1 MGKVKDRL
9 MHAFNAF
16 NDTTDQNRFGPQGGI
31 YGSMHSV
38 RPDRQSHRISNDKS
52 IVTTIYNR
60 IGLDVSSIPIQ
71 HVKVDQNGR
80 FVETVNSYLNDCLT
94 LEANLDQSARAF
106 FQDAAMTLFEEGHMA
121 IVPINTTVNP
131 AVSAGWD
138 VKDMRVGKI
147 VSWYPKHVRVSVYN
161 EDKGLREEILVL
173 KRSVAIVENPLYTV
187 MNEPSS
193 TLQRLIRKLSLLDS
207 IDEQVGSGKL
217 DVIIQL
223 PYVIKSEAKRE
234 QAETRRADLEMQL
247 SGSKYGVAYTDGT
260 ERITQLN
267 RPAENNML
275 KQVEYLTNMLYG
287 QLGITEDVFNGTANE
302 QVMLNYHNRTIEPI
316 LSAITQ
322 AMKRSFLTKTART
335 QGQSIEAYRDPFKLV
350 AIGSMAD
357 IADKFARN
365 EILTANEIRAGMGI
379 RPSTEAKADQLR
391 NSNMPI
397 SDTDGEAAAQNGMSP
412 ADPAAEAAPE
422 ATDPMADQDAVIN
435 GIFDSLEADIDKM
448 TSSAEEELG
457 GE

>member
-16 NDTTDQNRFGPQGGI
+16 NDTSDQDRFGRQGGI
-31 YGSMHSV
+31 YGAMHSV
-38 RPDRQSHRISNDKS
+38 RPDRQIHRISNDKS

-60 IGLDVSSIPIQ
+60 IGLDVASIPIQ

-80 FVETVNSYLNDCLT
+80 FVETVSSYLNDCLT

-106 FQDAAMTLFEEGHMA
+106 FQDAAMTLFEEGHIA
-121 IVPINTTVNP
+121 LVPINTTVNP
-131 AVSAGWD
+131 AVSSGWD
-138 VKDMRVGKI
+138 VKDMRVGRI

-287 QLGITEDVFNGTANE
+287 QLGITEDVFNGTASE

-350 AIGSMAD
+350 AIGAMAD

-379 RPSTEAKADQLR
+379 RPSTDAKADQLR

-397 SDTDGEAAAQNGMSP
+397 ADTDGEAAAQNGTQSEVSE
-412 ADPAAEAAPE
+412 AEPAA
-422 ATDPMADQDAVIN
+422 DPMADQDAVVN